1 VRSTF
6 GFGDAL
12 LGMPLLAL
20 VIPLTTA
27 TPLMAFTGPTLSLF
41 LLAREW
47 RHIDWKGVRILIF
60 STIAGIPLGLL
71 ILKRVDARLV
81 TLILAAVIILFA
93 LYGFFRPHLS
103 RLQSGRSAVIFGFFG
118 GVLGAAYNTQAPPI
132 VIYGALRGWPP
143 EMFRATLQGYF
154 LPTGLAILVGQGAA
168 GLWTAEVLKIFLWSI
183 PVLAGAAGI
192 GRFFSRRIPP
202 GKFNRWVYGLLFVSG
217 AVLAIKVIF

>member
-1 VRSTF
+1 
-6 GFGDAL
+6 
-12 LGMPLLAL
+12 
-20 VIPLTTA
+20 
-27 TPLMAFTGPTLSLF
+27 
-41 LLAREW
+41 
-47 RHIDWKGVRILIF
+47 
-60 STIAGIPLGLL
+60 
-71 ILKRVDARLV
+71 
-81 TLILAAVIILFA
+81 
-93 LYGFFRPHLS
+93 
-103 RLQSGRSAVIFGFFG
+103 VIFGFFG

>member
-1 VRSTF
+1 MRSTF

-41 LLAREW
+41 LLVRDW
-47 RHIDWKGVRILIF
+47 RHVDWRGVRVLIF
-60 STIAGIPLGLL
+60 STIAGIPFGLL

-103 RLQSGRSAVIFGFFG
+103 RLQSGRSAPVFGFFG

-132 VIYGALRGWPP
+132 IIYGALRGWPP

-154 LPTGLAILVGQGAA
+154 LPTGLAILIGQGAA
-168 GLWTAEVLKIFLWSI
+168 GLWTVEVLKIFLWSI
-183 PVLAGAAGI
+183 PVLAASAAI

-202 GKFNRWVYGLLFVSG
+202 GKFNRWVYGLLLVSG
-217 AVLAIKVIF
+217 AVLAVKVIF